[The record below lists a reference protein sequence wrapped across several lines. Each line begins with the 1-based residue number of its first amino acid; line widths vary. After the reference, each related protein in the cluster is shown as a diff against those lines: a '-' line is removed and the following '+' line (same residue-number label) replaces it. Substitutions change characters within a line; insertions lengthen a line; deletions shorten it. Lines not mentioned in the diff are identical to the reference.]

1 MNVGLIS
8 DTHGFVSS
16 AALDALRGVDV
27 ILHAGDVGGP
37 LVVEMLRTVA
47 PVLVVMGNTDPVGLY
62 PTSVDVELEGLQIH
76 MSHGHEL
83 EALGWLLTPEKLAD
97 QYPCDILIFGHTH
110 FSLARTVGTTLVIN
124 PGAAGSRYPTVA
136 RLELPSRAV
145 AIVKCS
151 QERS

>member
-27 ILHAGDVGGP
+27 ILHAGDVGDP
-37 LVVEMLRTVA
+37 LVVKMLQTVA
-47 PVLVVMGNTDPVGLY
+47 PVLVVLGNTDPLGLY
-62 PTSVDVELEGLQIH
+62 PASVDVELEGLRIH

-83 EALGWLLTPEKLAD
+83 EALGWFLTPEKLAA

-110 FSLARTVGTTLVIN
+110 FNVVRTVGTTLVIN
-124 PGAAGSRYPTVA
+124 PGAAGSRYPTVV
-136 RLELPSRAV
+136 RLELPSRTV
-145 AIVKCS
+145 TIVKCS
-151 QERS
+151 QER